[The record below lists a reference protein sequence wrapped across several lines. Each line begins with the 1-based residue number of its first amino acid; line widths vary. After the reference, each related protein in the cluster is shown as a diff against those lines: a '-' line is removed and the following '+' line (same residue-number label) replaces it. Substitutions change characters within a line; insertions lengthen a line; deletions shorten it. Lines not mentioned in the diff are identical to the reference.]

1 MIWDGIERRKFVR
14 VQFSFP
20 ANIIAD
26 NKLMLSACA
35 EDISEEGIKIVTA
48 EELEISSIIDLEIYL
63 GEKPIVCKGKV
74 VRVKK
79 IESEHLRHGVVFD
92 TGIEMQNLSQED
104 KLAVKNIVDAL
115 KQESQQ

>member
-26 NKLMLSACA
+26 NKVMVSACA
-35 EDISEEGIKIVTA
+35 EDISEEGIKIITS
-48 EELEISSIIDLEIYL
+48 EELEISSIVDLEIYL
-63 GEKPIVCKGKV
+63 GTKPIVCKGRV

-79 IESEHLRHGVVFD
+79 IESEHLKHGVVFD
-92 TGIEMQNLSQED
+92 TGIEMQKLKEED
-104 KLAVKNIVDAL
+104 KLMIKKLIEAAEEQAK
-115 KQESQQ
+115 E

>member
-26 NKLMLSACA
+26 NKVMLSACA
-35 EDISEEGIKIVTA
+35 EDISEEGIRIVTA
-48 EELEISSIIDLEIYL
+48 EELELSSIIDLEIYL
-63 GEKPIVCKGKV
+63 AEKPIICKGKV

-92 TGIEMQNLSQED
+92 TGIEIQDFSEED
-104 KLAVKNIVDAL
+104 KLAIKNIISAL
-115 KQESQQ
+115 GQ